1 MYYIV
6 LHVLSI
12 YYHCIINV
20 YILQFLNFLQNFKLI
35 RQSLH
40 FCFQERRESRR
51 REKRLIIHVYTF
63 FPSFSYFIT
72 WRISRYRKA
81 TGEPGPLEVLN
92 FHESDKMASKQIT
105 AWFPALFPL
114 PLFPVTFPSR
124 LCAWVP
130 VNSRSQIHAP
140 FSLSSHLDS
149 FLFSR
154 LLRICFVAKRK
165 RIDEKLRFQAQISI
179 ATKPIPL
186 AFCS

>member
-1 MYYIV
+1 
-6 LHVLSI
+6 
-12 YYHCIINV
+12 V
-20 YILQFLNFLQNFKLI
+20 YI
-35 RQSLH
+35 
-40 FCFQERRESRR
+40 
-51 REKRLIIHVYTF
+51 F

-81 TGEPGPLEVLN
+81 TGEPSPLEVLN

-114 PLFPVTFPSR
+114 PLFPVTVPSR

-179 ATKPIPL
+179 ATKPIPISHFVHSRIL
-186 AFCS
+186 RDNASSFLMCVAICRERRKEKFESHF